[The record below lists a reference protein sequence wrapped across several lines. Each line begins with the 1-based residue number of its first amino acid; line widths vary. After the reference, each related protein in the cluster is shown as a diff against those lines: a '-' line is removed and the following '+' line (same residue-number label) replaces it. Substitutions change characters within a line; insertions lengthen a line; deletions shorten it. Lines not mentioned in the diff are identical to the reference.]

1 MSDWIKVRS
10 AEIKLAEQA
19 KKAEWEHHVAEANAL
34 KAKVEPF
41 WIELMKFL
49 QDSVQEFNSEF
60 PEAAKHIDQ
69 CEKSSSSGLL
79 IRRTAYPSAMVKAQ
93 LTGSATSVHYTI
105 SMTQRKGAD
114 AVEKQG
120 NFTFGLKDGEV
131 AYIDGGVLNHED
143 VAKLFLE
150 PFFQF

>member
-10 AEIKLAEQA
+10 AEIKLAEQE
-19 KKAEWEHHVAEANAL
+19 KKAEWDHHVAEANAL
-34 KAKVEPF
+34 KAKVGPF
-41 WIELMKFL
+41 WTELMSFL

-60 PEAAKHIDQ
+60 PEVERHIDKF
-69 CEKSSSSGLL
+69 EKSPSSGLL

-105 SMTQRKGAD
+105 SLTQRKGGD
-114 AVEKQG
+114 PVEKQG
-120 NFTFGLKDGEV
+120 NFAFGLKDGGV
-131 AYIDGGVLNHED
+131 GYIDGGVLNHED